1 MKTNTPAIK
10 IAGLT
15 KSYGD
20 QHVLKGLDL
29 DVVPGSILALLGSN
43 GAGKTT
49 AVKILSTLLKADG
62 GTVEVN
68 GFDVATQAA
77 EVRASISLTGQF
89 AAVDEILTGHEN
101 LVLVA
106 ELRRVANPRQVA
118 DELLLRFDLADA
130 RITWNPALTPD
141 TEAALDHCRAFMLE
155 HVVHRS
161 PTVSFDYGKR
171 TQSGIVSPVV
181 GECETFLPEIEAFVS
196 DAGRPTPSTWCRT
209 TSRRSSPWSGSPA
222 RRA

>member
-101 LVLVA
+101 LVC
-106 ELRRVANPRQVA
+106 RRP
-118 DELLLRFDLADA
+118 
-130 RITWNPALTPD
+130 
-141 TEAALDHCRAFMLE
+141 
-155 HVVHRS
+155 
-161 PTVSFDYGKR
+161 
-171 TQSGIVSPVV
+171 
-181 GECETFLPEIEAFVS
+181 
-196 DAGRPTPSTWCRT
+196 
-209 TSRRSSPWSGSPA
+209 
-222 RRA
+222 